1 MAYWRL
7 VILKVLPV
15 LPVAVNL
22 TSDRVIGMTPGGK
35 PSNVSFV
42 FLSGLK
48 SIIVGGYFSLMTP
61 SSSGTDRHSHSPR
74 TLS

>member
-22 TSDRVIGMTPGGK
+22 TSNGVIGMTPGGK

-42 FLSGLK
+42 FLSA
-48 SIIVGGYFSLMTP
+48 
-61 SSSGTDRHSHSPR
+61 H
-74 TLS
+74 